1 MIALRGVSKTYRS
14 LFGREVQAVRDVT
27 LEIVDGEVLGIA
39 GPNGAG
45 KSTIIALLLGFIRP
59 TSGDLTI
66 DGVAPR
72 AFVEREGIAYL
83 PELMALPMSWTV
95 VSALRRMAVLAGIP
109 GDRVHA
115 EVERVIETLAIGE
128 HRGKRLKAL
137 SKGNF
142 QRVGLAQALLC
153 DTRVVIFDEPT
164 HGLDPVWTQRF
175 RDIVESLKRPGRTI
189 VIASHNLDEL
199 ERLADRVAII
209 DHGQIQ
215 RVVTVSD
222 AGVSELMAY
231 RVRAV
236 SGAAMIAEQFAGAT
250 VSSTGEIDLPAVS
263 IVTLNAG
270 IAEALAAGALISA
283 IIPRE
288 SALEQAF
295 NSAVSISVG
304 SEA

>member
-14 LFGREVQAVRDVT
+14 LLGREVRAVQDIS
-27 LEIVDGEVLGIA
+27 LEIAGGEVLGIA

-59 TSGDLTI
+59 TAGELTI

-72 AFVEREGIAYL
+72 AFVEREGISYL
-83 PELMALPMSWTV
+83 PELMALPTHWTV
-95 VSALRRMAVLAGIP
+95 LSALRRLAVLSGVP
-109 GDRVHA
+109 GNRVNA
-115 EVERVIETLAIGE
+115 EVERVIDALAIDE
-128 HRGKRLKAL
+128 HRNKRLKTL

-142 QRVGLAQALLC
+142 QRVGLAQALLSE
-153 DTRVVIFDEPT
+153 TRVVIFDEPT

-175 RDIVESLKRPGRTI
+175 RDIVQSLKKPGRTI

-209 DHGQIQ
+209 DHGQLQ
-215 RVVTVSD
+215 RVVTVSG

-231 RVRAV
+231 RLRAV
-236 SGAAMIAEQFAGAT
+236 SGADLLAAQFPGAT
-250 VSSTGEIDLPAVS
+250 VSSTGEVDVPPVDVAA
-263 IVTLNAG
+263 LNAG
-270 IAEALAAGALISA
+270 LAGALAGGALITA
-283 IIPRE
+283 VIPRE

-295 NSAVSISVG
+295 HSAVGVAAG
-304 SEA
+304 GAA

>member
-1 MIALRGVSKTYRS
+1 MIALRAVSKTYRS
-14 LFGREVQAVRDVT
+14 LLGREVQAVRDVS
-27 LEIVDGEVLGIA
+27 LEIADGEVLGIA

-59 TSGDLTI
+59 TAGELSI
-66 DGVAPR
+66 DGVMPR
-72 AFVEREGIAYL
+72 AFVEREGISYL

-95 VSALRRMAVLAGIP
+95 VSALRRMAVLSGVA
-109 GDRVHA
+109 GDRVNA
-115 EVERVIETLAIGE
+115 EVERVIDALAIGE
-128 HRGKRLKAL
+128 HRNKRLKAL

-175 RDIVESLKRPGRTI
+175 RDIVQSLKRPGRTI
-189 VIASHNLDEL
+189 IIASHNLDEL

-209 DHGQIQ
+209 DHGQLQ
-215 RVVTVSD
+215 RVVTVSG

-236 SGAAMIAEQFAGAT
+236 SGAELVAAQFPGAT
-250 VSSTGEIDLPAVS
+250 VSVTGEIDLPAVT
-263 IVTLNAG
+263 IATLNAG
-270 IAEALAAGALISA
+270 IADALAGGALVSA

-295 NSAVSISVG
+295 HSAIGVSAG
-304 SEA
+304 SDI

>member
-14 LFGREVQAVRDVT
+14 LLGREVQAVRDVSI
-27 LEIVDGEVLGIA
+27 EIADGEVLGIA

-59 TSGDLTI
+59 TLGELTI

-72 AFVEREGIAYL
+72 AFVEREGISYL

-95 VSALRRMAVLAGIP
+95 VSALRRMAVLSGVP
-109 GDRVHA
+109 GDRVNA
-115 EVERVIETLAIGE
+115 EVERVIDALAIGE
-128 HRGKRLKAL
+128 HRSKRLKAL

-142 QRVGLAQALLC
+142 QRVGLAQALLS

-175 RDIVESLKRPGRTI
+175 RDIVQSLKKPGRTI
-189 VIASHNLDEL
+189 IIASHNLDEL

-209 DHGQIQ
+209 DHGQLQ
-215 RVVTVSD
+215 RVVTVSG

-236 SGAAMIAEQFAGAT
+236 SGADLIAAQFPGAT
-250 VSSTGEIDLPAVS
+250 ISATGEIDWPA
-263 IVTLNAG
+263 ITIATLNAG
-270 IAEALAAGALISA
+270 IADALAGGALISA

-295 NSAVSISVG
+295 HSAIGVSAG
-304 SEA
+304 SDA